1 MSLRKVDFM
10 SELVMHFCNDLYRPQ
25 RPQAYL
31 FGVSMAG
38 FSSVMSDRE
47 IAVWS
52 IREGKKG
59 PSPEEKGQPV

>member
-1 MSLRKVDFM
+1 MR
-10 SELVMHFCNDLYRPQ
+10 ELMIHFCNDFYRPQ

-38 FSSVMSDRE
+38 FSSVMSERE